1 MAKIVIRNLT
11 KTYSSGA
18 VVALQD
24 IDLEVAAQ

>member
-11 KTYSSGA
+11 KTYGGGD

-24 IDLEVAAQ
+24 INLDVEA